1 VLGGYSGSPS
11 AAGML
16 QWALVAARQD
26 RRRDRGLAV
35 GFGRRQMFQ
44 RVARAAA
51 VVAAAMLMAGCF
63 QPLYGDRSVTGA
75 PKLREALTSVQIME
89 IRAAANTPEARI
101 AVPLQ
106 NDLRFNFTGGGDPT
120 PPTHRLLI
128 QISGSRTVV
137 SATNVTGLPFIE
149 NFTLNATYSLVEIA
163 TNKPVVTGRATT
175 TVSYDPAGTQR
186 YARLAGMQDAERRA
200 AKVIAD
206 NVTTRLSSY
215 FVSGS

>member
-1 VLGGYSGSPS
+1 
-11 AAGML
+11 M
-16 QWALVAARQD
+16 D
-26 RRRDRGLAV
+26 RIVRRDRGLELGFDSRAV
-35 GFGRRQMFQ
+35 IRRI
-44 RVARAAA
+44 ARAATLM
-51 VVAAAMLMAGCF
+51 AAAVLVAGCF
-63 QPLYGDRSVTGA
+63 QPLYGDRSISGE
-75 PKLREALTSVQIME
+75 PRLREALSSVQVME
-89 IRAAANTPEARI
+89 IKAAANTPEARM

-106 NDLRFNFTGGGDPT
+106 NDLRFNFTGGGGGG

-128 QISGSRTVV
+128 QISGSRAVV

-186 YARLAGMQDAERRA
+186 YARITGMQDAERRA

>member
-1 VLGGYSGSPS
+1 
-11 AAGML
+11 MI
-16 QWALVAARQD
+16 
-26 RRRDRGLAV
+26 
-35 GFGRRQMFQ
+35 Q
-44 RVARAAA
+44 RVARAATLM
-51 VVAAAMLMAGCF
+51 AAAVLVAGCF
-63 QPLYGDRSVTGA
+63 QPLYGERSISGE
-75 PKLREALTSVQIME
+75 PRLREALSSVQIME
-89 IRAAANTPEARI
+89 IKAAANTPEARM

-106 NDLRFNFTGGGDPT
+106 NDLRFNFTGGGGGG
-120 PPTHRLLI
+120 PPTHRLLV
-128 QISGSRTVV
+128 QISGSRAVV

-163 TNKPVVTGRATT
+163 TNKQVVTGRATT

-186 YARLAGMQDAERRA
+186 YARVTGMQDAERRA